1 MRNYFV
7 AVGMNGNPL
16 QGAGGIGRA
25 VAEWIIAGEPTQDLL
40 SFDVQR
46 FLDLHNNRQYL
57 QERIKEIVG
66 RYNAVLEISPL

>member
-1 MRNYFV
+1 
-7 AVGMNGNPL
+7 MNGNPL

-57 QERIKEIVG
+57 EQRIKEIVG
-66 RYNAVLEISPL
+66 RYIFMQ